1 MKYIKLISIFVIL
14 SFIGISCEDTKM
26 EWEERDPSS
35 EVTVAEIPLK
45 MEEKIER
52 YDALKTYTNMKLGV
66 GVGASLYMDD
76 QRVDSIVNEN
86 FDEVVAGYIMKHGP
100 MVQSDGSLDFT
111 AADAFVQKAKDAGLD
126 VFGHTLVWHQN
137 QNAGYLNGLIA
148 PEVIPGPAGANLL
161 SNGDFEENIDGW
173 NSWGAAKEVVEHT
186 TDDAVSGSGSLKAV
200 TAAGA
205 ANLWDLEI
213 QSEDVPVIEG
223 HRYEI
228 TFFIRSEGIGH
239 VRLAFNNMNLEYPW
253 IAGAETVETSSSW
266 QQVTYNA
273 ETLGEDLMPAEGAT
287 TMNFRFD
294 IGKDPNMTYYIDN
307 VVMVDIDAGPAEVN
321 YVLNGN
327 FESGDLTNWSVM
339 NAGAGIEVTDT
350 EAFEGSYS
358 AKMTAGESSSNPWD
372 LQLQSADISVAE
384 GNDYVLTFYVKADQV
399 GEGRVSFPG
408 LSNEWPHKDWYDSGG
423 EWTESF
429 VVTTNWQLITARMD
443 VLEYAEGNTSF
454 KLSFDFGYVPNVT
467 YYIDNVKFVEAT
479 GPSGAPLLKS
489 SGPTIIEK
497 TDEEK
502 TQIITDAL
510 ENWIS
515 EMVGHYKNDITAWD
529 VVNEPMNN
537 DGTVRDGNVTNPAN
551 DEFYWQK
558 YLGGDYA
565 VMAFNLARQ
574 YGNQNDILFINDY
587 GLESSIP
594 KCQGLI
600 DYVEYI
606 EAQGAQV
613 DGIGTQMHISI
624 NTNKENIVQ
633 MFELLAATGKL
644 IKVSELDV
652 QVLTDAP
659 TSEDFE
665 KQAEMYQFVVENYR
679 EIIPEAQQYG
689 ITVWGLSDAEQ
700 EHENWL
706 PDDAPCLWDA
716 DYKRKLSYKA
726 FADGLAGRDVSEDFT
741 GELQY

>member
-1 MKYIKLISIFVIL
+1 MKYIKLISFFAIL
-14 SFIGISCEDTKM
+14 SFIGLSCEDTKM
-26 EWEERDPSS
+26 EWEERDPAT
-35 EVTVAEIPLK
+35 EITVAEIPLK

-52 YDALKTYTNMKLGV
+52 YDALKTYTDMKLGV
-66 GVGASLYMDD
+66 GVVASLYMDD

-161 SNGDFEENIDGW
+161 SNGDFEENITGW
-173 NSWGAAKEVVEHT
+173 NSWGGAKEVVEHT

-200 TAAGA
+200 TGAGA

-213 QSEDVPVIEG
+213 QSEDVPVVEG

-228 TFFIRSEGIGH
+228 TFFIRSEGTGH
-239 VRLAFNNMNLEYPW
+239 VRLAFNNMNQEYPW
-253 IAGAETVETSSSW
+253 INGAETVETSSAW

-294 IGKDPNMTYYIDN
+294 VGADPNMTYYIDN
-307 VVMVDIDAGPAEVN
+307 VVMVDIDAETQPVN
-321 YVLNGN
+321 YVPNGT
-327 FESGDLTNWSVM
+327 FDTDMSGWSVW
-339 NAGAGIEVTDT
+339 NGPTEGLTQAT
-350 EAFEGSYS
+350 EAEAYEGTGAMKMQHDINDPGNQWKVQVHTDFTETLPAGDYVVSYYIRS
-358 AKMTAGESSSNPWD
+358 DAAGSVRCSTTGTAYYQGDQPTSTTWSLIEW
-372 LQLQSADISVAE
+372 QITSADDI
-384 GNDYVLTFYVKADQV
+384 T
-399 GEGRVSFPG
+399 G
-408 LSNEWPHKDWYDSGG
+408 LN
-423 EWTESF
+423 
-429 VVTTNWQLITARMD
+429 
-443 VLEYAEGNTSF
+443 
-454 KLSFDFGYVPNVT
+454 FDLGAIAGT
-467 YYIDNVKFVEAT
+467 YYIDNVMVTPAD
-479 GPSGAPLLKS
+479 GQGSGGS

-510 ENWIS
+510 ESWIA
-515 EMVGHYKNDITAWD
+515 EMVGHYKDDITAWD

-537 DGTVRDGNVTNPAN
+537 DGTLRDGNVSDPAN

-565 VMAFNLARQ
+565 VMAFNLVRQ
-574 YGNQNDILFINDY
+574 YGNQDDILFINDY

-594 KCQGLI
+594 KCEGLI

-606 EAQGAQV
+606 EDQGAKV
-613 DGIGTQMHISI
+613 DGIGTQMHITI
-624 NTNKENIVQ
+624 NSNKDNIVH

-665 KQAEMYQFVVENYR
+665 KQAEMYQFVVDSYR

-716 DYKRKLSYKA
+716 DYERKLSYKT